1 MMGKRKKTKGGQ
13 VFHKKNGAIVDVIVS
28 FILVFCSMSL
38 YLVLSSP
45 WHTHRGNTDCPIYVS
60 MSHLIDLQGG
70 EGALK
75 DDLLSHLQ

>member
-1 MMGKRKKTKGGQ
+1 MMGKRKTKGGHR
-13 VFHKKNGAIVDVIVS
+13 VFTKNGAIVDVIVF
-28 FILVFCSMSL
+28 FIHFFCSMSL
-38 YLVLSSP
+38 DLVLSSP

-60 MSHLIDLQGG
+60 ISQLIDLQRG